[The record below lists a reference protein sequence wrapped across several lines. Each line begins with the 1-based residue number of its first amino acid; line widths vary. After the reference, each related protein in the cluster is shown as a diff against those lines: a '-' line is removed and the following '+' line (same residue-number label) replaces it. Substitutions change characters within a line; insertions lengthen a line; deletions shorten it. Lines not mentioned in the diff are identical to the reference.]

1 MTTSQGTCGC
11 GSATTTG
18 VEATT
23 EIEATTEPCTC
34 GCCGPQPT
42 SAQDEISRLRSQRD
56 AIDRQL
62 AELENA

>member
-1 MTTSQGTCGC
+1 MTTSQEPCGC
-11 GSATTTG
+11 GSATTTDLNG
-18 VEATT
+18 STL
-23 EIEATTEPCTC
+23 PCTC

-42 SAQDEISRLRSQRD
+42 SAQEEITRLRSLRE